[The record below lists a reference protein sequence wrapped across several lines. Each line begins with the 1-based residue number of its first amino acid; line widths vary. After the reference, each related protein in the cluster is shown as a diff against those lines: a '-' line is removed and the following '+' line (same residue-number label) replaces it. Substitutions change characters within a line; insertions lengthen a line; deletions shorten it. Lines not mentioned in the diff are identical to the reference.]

1 MLPIASMCCLL
12 FCEIL
17 KVLILYFA
25 LGAHAWLEILLK
37 TFGALNKFKK
47 CTYYRLGTLLFWSII
62 DQLI

>member
-17 KVLILYFA
+17 KVLIPYFA
-25 LGAHAWLEILLK
+25 LGAHASLGILLK

-47 CTYYRLGTLLFWSII
+47 STY
-62 DQLI
+62 